1 MSINP
6 EKSKGNDSGNEQ
18 KHVSKQTIMRLLKD
32 IKQVKNKSLEE
43 NGIYYEHGGEEQDML
58 FGKAMI
64 VGPANTPYEYGF
76 YFFELRFPVDYP
88 HSPPVLKF
96 CTHDGETR
104 FNPNLY
110 KNGKVCV
117 SILNTWRGEQWS
129 GCQTISSILL
139 TICSLLN
146 NEPLLNEP
154 GIYKCHPDY
163 EPYYNIIMYKN
174 IEIAIMNSLESQ
186 YIKTCFSEFIN
197 KIKELTIQNRENI
210 LDKIKIYK
218 KKNMRGIIST
228 QIYGMKAIINYEQLE
243 KNFKKIIK
251 KIEKN

>member
-1 MSINP
+1 MSKIQ
-6 EKSKGNDSGNEQ
+6 EKESENKQVYVG
-18 KHVSKQTIMRLLKD
+18 KQTIMRLLKD
-32 IKQVKNKSLEE
+32 IKQVKTGDLEE

-64 VGPANTPYEYGF
+64 VGPSNTPYENGF
-76 YFFELRFPVDYP
+76 YFFELRYPADYP

-96 CTHDGETR
+96 CTQDGETR

-129 GCQTISSILL
+129 GCQSISSILL

-146 NEPLLNEP
+146 DEPLLNEP
-154 GIYKCHPDY
+154 GIYKSHPDY
-163 EPYYNIIMYKN
+163 EPYYKIIMYKN
-174 IEIAIMNSLESQ
+174 IQVAIMNCLESS
-186 YIKTCFSEFIN
+186 YIKRHFSEFVDKMN
-197 KIKELTIQNRENI
+197 ELAIQNKNNI
-210 LDKIKIYK
+210 LDKIKTMKEAKI
-218 KKNMRGIIST
+218 RGLTST
-228 QIYGMKAIINYEQLE
+228 QIYGMKTTINYGQLE

-251 KIEKN
+251 KIEEK

>member
-1 MSINP
+1 MSKKQETNI
-6 EKSKGNDSGNEQ
+6 ENEQ
-18 KHVSKQTIMRLLKD
+18 KYVSKQTIMRLLKD
-32 IKQVKNKSLEE
+32 IKQVKNKSLED

-64 VGPANTPYEYGF
+64 VGPANTPYENGF
-76 YFFELRFPVDYP
+76 YFFELRYPVDYP
-88 HSPPVLKF
+88 YSPPALKF

-146 NEPLLNEP
+146 DEPLLNEP
-154 GIYKCHPDY
+154 GIYKSHPDY
-163 EPYYNIIMYKN
+163 TPYYNIITYKN
-174 IEIAIMNSLESQ
+174 IEIGIMNSLESV
-186 YIKTCFSEFIN
+186 YINTRFPEFVD
-197 KIKELTIQNRENI
+197 KMKELVVKNKDNI
-210 LDKIKIYK
+210 LDKINKQDKLKIS
-218 KKNMRGIIST
+218 GLVST
-228 QIYGMKAIINYEQLE
+228 QIYGMKCVINYEQL
-243 KNFKKIIK
+243 KKDFKRIIN